1 MADWLITLPK
11 PNVSLI
17 NSSVRMSLVAWVITK
32 VLCIYIVLSAWAVRP
47 THTKRAWLDI
57 YIYTKQPEVAK
68 SPLLFTINEPSPSV
82 NPISQATSS
91 AREGKGLSPT
101 KAPIFDW
108 GNAKLNLLFGVVVKE
123 AKVEVETNL
132 MVFCMAKSAKL
143 EQLPRF
149 IRLNSNAKKITNNN
163 SQPTPM
169 ILSRLTKNKCN
180 CRFPIP
186 WYEDLYCILSLVKFL
201 YYLS

>member
-32 VLCIYIVLSAWAVRP
+32 
-47 THTKRAWLDI
+47 
-57 YIYTKQPEVAK
+57 AK

-82 NPISQATSS
+82 NPISQAKNSL
-91 AREGKGLSPT
+91 EGKGLSPP
-101 KAPIFDW
+101 KPSFYEGSNVKW
-108 GNAKLNLLFGVVVKE
+108 NLLFGVVVKE

-132 MVFCMAKSAKL
+132 MIFCMAKSAKL

-186 WYEDLYCILSLVKFL
+186 WHEDLYCILSLVKFL